1 MRIKRINYTSRFARS
16 MKKLDPTLK
25 KIVAER
31 DALFRQ
37 DCFAPRLNTHKLQ
50 GKLKKYWS
58 FSITHS
64 HRVLFHLIGDGSVV
78 FIDVGDHSI
87 YK

>member
-1 MRIKRINYTSRFARS
+1 MRINRINYTSRFARA
-16 MKKLDPTLK
+16 MKDLDPALR

-37 DCFAPRLNTHKLQ
+37 DCFAPRLNAHKLH

-64 HRVLFHLIGDGSVV
+64 HRVLFQFMKGNAVV
-78 FIDVGDHSI
+78 FIDVGNHSI
-87 YK
+87 YR